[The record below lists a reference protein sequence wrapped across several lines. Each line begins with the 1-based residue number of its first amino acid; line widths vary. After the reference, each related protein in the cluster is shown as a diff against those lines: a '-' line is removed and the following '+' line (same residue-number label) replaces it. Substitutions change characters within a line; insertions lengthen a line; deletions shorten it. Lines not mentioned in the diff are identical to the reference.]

1 MANWANPTLSS
12 TYTNFLAE
20 LKARDDD
27 LARGLD
33 PAVATVTSP
42 PVNAI
47 RWNSASKKWQKW
59 SGSAWGDLS
68 ASYAINVEGTLAA
81 PAGSV
86 GAPSIVFQGSATTG
100 FYRPAAD
107 RVALAIAGVQRLWVG
122 GTGRFSFGAGESPAG
137 VVSIAGG
144 NFVVQETSVNRALAF
159 TDAAGSTT
167 YGEFGSESASGA
179 NVAFVSNPRAGGT
192 VALRVAGTNRLTVTD
207 TAATFSVPISGAGSG
222 LTALPAGQL
231 TGVTAVANGGTGK
244 ATIADGA
251 LLIGNGTSAVD
262 DYLVPVNAGE
272 IVVGQETGIGPG
284 SPIAWGKASF
294 NALAKDAV
302 NAFGAAPVY
311 SCRAWLTF
319 SNISMSGTYAQS
331 GTTITVTMTAHGMA
345 AGQAVYLD
353 FTSGAGI
360 DGYFIIFNVTT
371 NEFSVTASNSQT
383 TSGFVS
389 RTIYVM
395 RSGNISLVAVLAN
408 GVHRI
413 SFIEPLPDALYAWS
427 GSVKTEN
434 TSPLSVI
441 CSTTNCT
448 KTNQYLDVEIGN
460 SSSGTN
466 QASSEI
472 SVMVFR

>member
-12 TYTNFLAE
+12 SYTNFLAE

-42 PVNAI
+42 PTNAI

-144 NFVVQETSVNRALAF
+144 NFVVQETGVNRALAF
-159 TDAAGSTT
+159 LDAAGSTA
-167 YGEFGSESASGA
+167 YGEFGAESASGA

-207 TAATFSVPISGAGSG
+207 TAATFSVPITGVGSG
-222 LTALPAGQL
+222 LTGLPAATESA
-231 TGVTAVANGGTGK
+231 TGVVELATSAEVQVGTDAVRAITP
-244 ATIADGA
+244 ASLRAGA
-251 LLIGNGTSAVD
+251 LLLLAQPNATGTVVDVVGIPAWAKRITVVFRGIKVGTNSRLPTVLLGQPAGEPPPGGGPVAPSFPSVPYVQTISILTNSAYAATRTITYGFAVRSTQTENSVNGTMVISKVGNWWIASHTMSTVSSDGGMATFHGAGSVD
-262 DYLVPVNAGE
+262 LTGFAIDRLRLTTIDVNDANAQG
-272 IVVGQETGIGPG
+272 
-284 SPIAWGKASF
+284 ASF
-294 NALAKDAV
+294 TAGFIAV
-302 NAFGAAPVY
+302 F
-311 SCRAWLTF
+311 C
-319 SNISMSGTYAQS
+319 
-331 GTTITVTMTAHGMA
+331 
-345 AGQAVYLD
+345 
-353 FTSGAGI
+353 
-360 DGYFIIFNVTT
+360 
-371 NEFSVTASNSQT
+371 E
-383 TSGFVS
+383 
-389 RTIYVM
+389 
-395 RSGNISLVAVLAN
+395 
-408 GVHRI
+408 
-413 SFIEPLPDALYAWS
+413 
-427 GSVKTEN
+427 
-434 TSPLSVI
+434 
-441 CSTTNCT
+441 
-448 KTNQYLDVEIGN
+448 
-460 SSSGTN
+460 
-466 QASSEI
+466 
-472 SVMVFR
+472 